1 MGCSIISLLLLAL
14 TPVSLAV
21 FLAGTSLVQ
30 ADADDHLLRWVTGA
44 SASLSAAFLAI
55 GLLSLARERG
65 WPHGTLS
72 PPPWRSPPA
81 I

>member
-21 FLAGTSLVQ
+21 FLAGTSLAQ
-30 ADADDHLLRWVTGA
+30 ADADDHPLRWVTGA
-44 SASLSAAFLAI
+44 SAFLSAAFPAI

>member
-1 MGCSIISLLLLAL
+1 MFLLLAL

-21 FLAGTSLVQ
+21 FLVGTLLVQ

-55 GLLSLARERG
+55 GLLTYR
-65 WPHGTLS
+65 
-72 PPPWRSPPA
+72 
-81 I
+81 